1 LRSRK
6 AAVWRARVLAGVRV
20 QVRLARAEVKA
31 AWARQL
37 VRVAKQSVAE
47 HPQERLA
54 AAPRLEPSVV
64 VLPVRLR
71 VA

>member
-6 AAVWRARVLAGVRV
+6 EAAVGRARVLAGV

-37 VRVAKQSVAE
+37 VRVAKQSVAAR
-47 HPQERLA
+47 PQERSA
-54 AAPRLEPSVV
+54 AAPRLEPSAV

-71 VA
+71 AE